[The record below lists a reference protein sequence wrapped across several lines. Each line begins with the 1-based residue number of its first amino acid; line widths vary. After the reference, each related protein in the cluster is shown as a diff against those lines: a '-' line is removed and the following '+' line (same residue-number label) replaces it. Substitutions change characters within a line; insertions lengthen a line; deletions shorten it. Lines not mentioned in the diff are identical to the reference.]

1 MYQFVAMRGGAK
13 RGTIEA
19 GRGRMRRTVGLR
31 LTVAA
36 ILAFAVFLAAPES
49 QASPYGPE
57 YDAAF
62 QEMLADP
69 TDLDITFRFAM
80 VARRVG
86 DLEGAVGALER
97 MLIYNP
103 DLPIVHYE
111 LGRLYA
117 GLGSI
122 EAARRYYNS
131 ALSYAPPP
139 DIRAGIEAQLERLDE
154 ASRASVLS
162 GSVLLGFRHQTNA
175 NTAPD
180 ERAVRVGGF
189 RASLADEYL
198 EQEDTSYLASAN
210 LVHRYDFGRDPAVFL
225 VSDVQIYAARQ
236 EELDSQDIDL
246 IAFTTGPSFTRPDEG
261 LLRPFLQGDWVLL
274 DGRTLYRSLG
284 IGVAYGSP
292 LSWIPGSRY
301 SAEAVLLHRDFRKN
315 SRSPTVEDRDGE
327 NYRVNGKLAAPIDRT
342 LQVEGFGS
350 LEHQKSQ
357 ADYETYSA
365 VKLGARAVR
374 RLPAPLGEGVWNLS
388 LTGEAGLRDYDAP
401 DRTVDPG
408 KTRTDEDYSL
418 AAGLTLPLFDEMSA
432 ILELRH
438 QWRRSNLPNFEFDN
452 TSALAGIRVAF

>member
-1 MYQFVAMRGGAK
+1 MVLTLALALLL
-13 RGTIEA
+13 A
-19 GRGRMRRTVGLR
+19 SSHGR
-31 LTVAA
+31 
-36 ILAFAVFLAAPES
+36 
-49 QASPYGPE
+49 ASPYGAD
-57 YDAAF
+57 YDTAF
-62 QEMLADP
+62 REMLADP

-80 VARRVG
+80 IARRVG

-131 ALSYAPPP
+131 ALSYTPPAG
-139 DIRAGIEAQLERLDE
+139 IRANIEAQLKRLDE
-154 ASRASVLS
+154 ASRASTLS
-162 GSVLLGFRHQTNA
+162 GNVLVGFRHQSNA

-180 ERAVRVGGF
+180 EPAVRVGGF
-189 RASLADEYL
+189 RARLADRYL
-198 EQEDTSYLASAN
+198 EQEDTSYLATAN
-210 LVHRYDFGRDPAVFL
+210 LEHRYDFGRDPVLFL
-225 VSDVQIYAARQ
+225 VSDLQVYAARQ
-236 EELDSQDIDL
+236 EDLDSQDIDL
-246 IAFTTGPSFTRPDEG
+246 VAFTTGPSFTRPDEG
-261 LLRPFLQGDWVLL
+261 LLRPFLHGDWVLL

-301 SAEAVLLHRDFRKN
+301 TAEALLLHRDFRQ
-315 SRSPTVEDRDGE
+315 SARSPAVEDRDGE
-327 NYRVNGKLAAPIDRT
+327 NYRVNGKLAAPVDQT

-350 LEHQKSQ
+350 LEHQDSQ

-365 VKLGARAVR
+365 VKLGIRAVR
-374 RLPAPLGEGVWNLS
+374 RLPAPLGEGGWNLS
-388 LTGEAGLRDYDAP
+388 LTGEAGVRDYDSP
-401 DRTVDPG
+401 DRTVDPE
-408 KTRTDEDYSL
+408 KSRRDEDFSL
-418 AAGLTLPLFDEMSA
+418 AAGLTLPLFDETSA
-432 ILELRH
+432 VLELRH